1 MKVLKS
7 GIEMKPDEL
16 DKLRG
21 GAVCACGC
29 GIGFNGEQLNAS
41 GSGGCYCGCVPGVP
55 EVFGDMWDAA
65 HVNKEPLP

>member
-21 GAVCACGC
+21 GVVCACGC
-29 GIGFNGEQLNAS
+29 GIGFSGEQLNSS
-41 GSGGCYCGCVPGVP
+41 GTGGCFCGCTSPRSPFTGNSK
-55 EVFGDMWDAA
+55 GA
-65 HVNKEPLP
+65 HNNFNPIV